1 MQNSNAK
8 QSKVLFNELMDL
20 VEDSNVTGV
29 YFVDQTNSNGTPVR
43 IFGYRFAAY
52 SDLLKPS
59 ALEARGTTFDISD
72 IENPKILCRPMQK
85 FFNLNEN
92 PFTTNLDLSKTV
104 QLMDKVDGSLISF
117 YFDNGLQAKSKMSC
131 NSEQTVAA
139 LKLAQQDPK
148 LVKFLEDHTKLGFTF
163 NFEYV
168 APSNRVVVFYEK
180 AKLILLNVRENLYGE
195 YIQREDIEDS
205 LEAYGVSKDYLVKI
219 FDHNQTTEIVQNSK
233 ELVGVEGYVGF
244 TNNIWFKVKT
254 PWYLALHRVKDQLTA
269 PGKTLIAIAEEA
281 YDDLYSLSSSDAER
295 QYLDKALSVY
305 TNFLAEQIQALET
318 THQLFKDQDRKT
330 YAVEGRKLLSNEVFF
345 IYMKMYTEDLT
356 RDEIFKILKESF
368 IKNVDNFVELLE
380 A

>member
-1 MQNSNAK
+1 MQNAK

-20 VEDSNVTGV
+20 VKDSDVTGF

-52 SDLLKPS
+52 ADWLKPS

-72 IENPKILCRPMQK
+72 LENPKILCRPMQK

-92 PFTTNLDLSKTV
+92 PFTANLDLSKTV
-104 QLMDKVDGSLISF
+104 QLMDKADGSLISF
-117 YFDNGLQAKSKMSC
+117 YYDGGLQAKSKMSC
-131 NSEQTVAA
+131 TSDQAVAA

-148 LVKFLEDHTKLGFTF
+148 LVEFLEVHTKLGYTF

-168 APSNRVVVFYEK
+168 APSNRVVVLYEK

-195 YIQREDIEDS
+195 YIQRGAVEGS
-205 LEAYGVSKDYLVKI
+205 LEAYGVSKDYLVEV
-219 FDHNQTTEIVQNSK
+219 FDHLQATEIIQNSK

-254 PWYLALHRVKDQLTA
+254 PWYLALHKVKDQLSA

-281 YDDLYSLSSSDAER
+281 YDDLYSLSSTDVER
-295 QYLDKALSVY
+295 QYLDKALEVY
-305 TNFLAEQIQALET
+305 TNFLTEQIQALEN
-318 THQLFKDQDRKT
+318 THQSLKDQDRKT
-330 YAVEGRKLLSNEVFF
+330 YAIEGRKALSNEVFS
-345 IYMKMYTEDLT
+345 IYMKMYTLEFS
-356 RDEIFKILKESF
+356 RDEIFKMLKESF
-368 IKNVDNFVELLE
+368 IKNVDNFVSLLE
-380 A
+380 G

>member
-1 MQNSNAK
+1 MQNAK

-20 VEDSNVTGV
+20 VKDSDVTGF

-52 SDLLKPS
+52 ADWLKPS

-72 IENPKILCRPMQK
+72 LENPKILCRPMQK

-92 PFTTNLDLSKTV
+92 PFTANLDLSKTV
-104 QLMDKVDGSLISF
+104 QLMDKADGSLISF
-117 YFDNGLQAKSKMSC
+117 YYDGGLQAKSKMSC
-131 NSEQTVAA
+131 TSDQAVAA

-148 LVKFLEDHTKLGFTF
+148 LVEFLEVHTKLGYTF

-168 APSNRVVVFYEK
+168 APSNRVVVLYEK

-195 YIQREDIEDS
+195 YIQREAVEES
-205 LEAYGVSKDYLVKI
+205 LEAYGVSKDYLVEV
-219 FDHNQTTEIVQNSK
+219 FDHLQATEIIQNSK

-254 PWYLALHRVKDQLTA
+254 PWYLALHKVKDQLSA

-281 YDDLYSLSSSDAER
+281 YDDLYSLSSTDVER
-295 QYLDKALSVY
+295 QYLDKALEVY
-305 TNFLAEQIQALET
+305 TNFLTEQIQALEN
-318 THQLFKDQDRKT
+318 THQSLKDQDRKT
-330 YAVEGRKLLSNEVFF
+330 YAIEGRKALSNEVFS
-345 IYMKMYTEDLT
+345 IYMKMYTLEFS
-356 RDEIFKILKESF
+356 RDEIFKMLKESF
-368 IKNVDNFVELLE
+368 IKNVDNFVSLLE
-380 A
+380 G

>member
-1 MQNSNAK
+1 MQNAK

-20 VEDSNVTGV
+20 VKDSDVTGF

-52 SDLLKPS
+52 ADWLKPS

-72 IENPKILCRPMQK
+72 LENPKILCRPMQK

-92 PFTTNLDLSKTV
+92 PFTANLDLSKTV
-104 QLMDKVDGSLISF
+104 QLMDKADGSLISF
-117 YFDNGLQAKSKMSC
+117 YYDGGLQAKSKMSC
-131 NSEQTVAA
+131 TSDQAVAA

-148 LVKFLEDHTKLGFTF
+148 LVEFLEVHTKLGYTF

-168 APSNRVVVFYEK
+168 APSNRVVVLYEK

-195 YIQREDIEDS
+195 YIQREAVEGS
-205 LEAYGVSKDYLVKI
+205 LEAYGVSKDYLVEV
-219 FDHNQTTEIVQNSK
+219 FDHLQATEIIQNSK

-254 PWYLALHRVKDQLTA
+254 PWYLALHKVKDQLSA

-281 YDDLYSLSSSDAER
+281 YDDLYSLSSTDVER
-295 QYLDKALSVY
+295 QYLDKALEVY
-305 TNFLAEQIQALET
+305 TNFLTEQIQALEN
-318 THQLFKDQDRKT
+318 THQSLKDQDRKT
-330 YAVEGRKLLSNEVFF
+330 YAIEGRKALSNEVFS
-345 IYMKMYTEDLT
+345 IYMKMYTLEFS
-356 RDEIFKILKESF
+356 RDEIFKMLKESF
-368 IKNVDNFVELLE
+368 IKNVDNFVSLLE
-380 A
+380 G